1 MRMIDPIEQYVVE
14 RKFYVVGDDKVANGQ
29 RQVKEKMIEFVDRVS
44 KIAADLVNGDNT
56 VESVNISYP
65 DTDTYP
71 AHFSVQYD
79 CTVRLL

>member
-1 MRMIDPIEQYVVE
+1 MIDPIEQYVVE
-14 RKFYVVGDDKVANGQ
+14 RKFYVVGDDKAVNRQ

-65 DTDTYP
+65 DTDTAIVILYK
-71 AHFSVQYD
+71 YD
-79 CTVRLL
+79 LLSKG